1 MAIVE
6 LIYDKDCPNVAAART
21 ELLRAFARADIVA
34 RWREWDVSR
43 ADVPGHARGY
53 GSPTILV
60 NGADVSG
67 AEPAGNDVCCR
78 VYLGAGDGARGVPQL
93 DDIVAALRAGA
104 EEGNAKTSG
113 GWRLNMAVFPS
124 LGLALM
130 PKLACPACWP
140 AYAGL
145 LGSVG
150 LGFLIKA
157 EWLLPLTAAFLAI
170 ALGALAYGAGR
181 RRGYGPFLLG
191 LLAGATIL
199 LGKFMFDS
207 DPAMYGGIALLMA
220 ASLWN
225 TWPRCAGVS
234 TDACPACTSAPT
246 AASGAES

>member
-1 MAIVE
+1 MPTVE
-6 LIYDKDCPNVAAART
+6 LIYDQGCPNVAAART
-21 ELLRAFARADIVA
+21 ELLRAFARAGVTA

-43 ADVPGHARGY
+43 ADAPAHTRGY

-67 AEPAGNDVCCR
+67 AEPAGTDVCCR
-78 VYLGAGDGARGVPQL
+78 VYLGAGDGARGVPRL
-93 DDIVAALRAGA
+93 EDMVAALRAGT
-104 EEGNAKTSG
+104 EEGSKKLSG

-157 EWLLPLTAAFLAI
+157 EWLLPLTAAFLVI
-170 ALGALAYGAGR
+170 ALGALAYGAKR

-191 LLAGATIL
+191 LLAGAAIL
-199 LGKFMFDS
+199 FGKFAFDS
-207 DPAMYGGIALLMA
+207 DPAMYAGIALLMA

-225 TWPRCAGVS
+225 TRPRRAGVS
-234 TDACPACTSAPT
+234 ADACPACTPSRAKT
-246 AASGAES
+246 